1 MRVLM
6 HDPVFLVFYNKE
18 NGGGCMEKVRQL
30 AEWLKQSKN
39 TVVLTGAGMSTESGI
54 PDFRSKDGWWRNI
67 DPATVANV
75 QALEENYDLFYEFY
89 CARLA
94 ALKGCEPHE
103 GHYILGEWER
113 KGLIERVATQ
123 NVDGFHRKAGNK
135 AVDELHGSIH
145 EVRCQRC
152 GEPAAEKDF
161 CVMRP
166 CSQCGGKLR
175 PGIVLFGE
183 VLPEQAWNQALEAIQ
198 QADVVLVIGTSLQVY
213 PVNQLPRMTT
223 GKLVYINREVNGYEQ
238 DFDLI
243 LEGSAKEL
251 LQQIDTALKM

>member
-1 MRVLM
+1 
-6 HDPVFLVFYNKE
+6 
-18 NGGGCMEKVRQL
+18 MEKIHQL
-30 AEWLKQSKN
+30 AEWLKQSKR
-39 TVVLTGAGMSTESGI
+39 TVVLTGAGMSTESGV

-67 DPATVANV
+67 DPATVATV
-75 QALEENYDLFYEFY
+75 QALEQDYDLFHAFY
-89 CARLA
+89 CARLD

-103 GHYILGEWER
+103 GHYILADWESR
-113 KGLIERVATQ
+113 GLIKRVATQ
-123 NVDGFHRKAGNK
+123 NVDGFHRKAGNI

-145 EVRCQRC
+145 HVSCQRC
-152 GEPAAEKDF
+152 GARAAEKDF
-161 CVMRP
+161 CDKQP

-213 PVNQLPRMTT
+213 PVNQLPRMTS
-223 GKLVYINREVNGYEQ
+223 GKLVYMNREVEGFEQ

-243 LEGSAKEL
+243 VEGSAKEL
-251 LQQIDTALKM
+251 LQEVDAAIKA